1 MIVNIFRIANRA
13 GDAHSCR
20 VRLQQGY
27 IRQDDI
33 TPDYYSLEHFQFSAG
48 MVWQPA
54 ENCREKSNFK
64 TKSPSNREIVWSGTI
79 I

>member
-33 TPDYYSLEHFQFSAG
+33 ILYHIITVWNIFNFLPVWFGSQRKIAG
-48 MVWQPA
+48 KNPISKLNLHPI
-54 ENCREKSNFK
+54 ERS
-64 TKSPSNREIVWSGTI
+64 SGPEP
-79 I
+79 